1 VKESFADVAVDL
13 PVEGLF
19 TYAIPQT
26 LESQVTL
33 GKRVLVPFGKR
44 TVTGYVT
51 GVKKESDIEGVKDIL
66 DVLDDPWTAQQ
77 AIDRL
82 KLLIRR
88 LLQKGVI
95 P

>member
-1 VKESFADVAVDL
+1 MPETRYVYEYTD
-13 PVEGLF
+13 G
-19 TYAIPQT
+19 
-26 LESQVTL
+26 
-33 GKRVLVPFGKR
+33 VLSATTPYEV
-44 TVTGYVT
+44 
-51 GVKKESDIEGVKDIL
+51 SDEQLAEEAALASTRALIL

>member
-1 VKESFADVAVDL
+1 MPETRYVYEYTD
-13 PVEGLF
+13 G
-19 TYAIPQT
+19 
-26 LESQVTL
+26 
-33 GKRVLVPFGKR
+33 VLSATTPYKV
-44 TVTGYVT
+44 
-51 GVKKESDIEGVKDIL
+51 SDEQLAEEAALASTRALIL